1 MYGLSH
7 SQESMINLAISRSLG
22 LSLFSLNAINR
33 QVRTSF
39 SFPEWQMSAAAA
51 IVIVAFTVS
60 VVVGYVERERA
71 LARWRTILR
80 LLEWRTKEGDHLAAP
95 TSRT

>member
-1 MYGLSH
+1 
-7 SQESMINLAISRSLG
+7 MINLAISRSLG

-51 IVIVAFTVS
+51 IVIVTFTVS
-60 VVVGYVERERA
+60 LVVGRKRERA

-80 LLEWRTKEGDHLAAP
+80 LLEWRTKGITWQRQLVGP
-95 TSRT
+95 K